1 MENIGQENTQEVQ
14 QEIQFIDGRTS
25 ANSVLSISD
34 TPKVVQL
41 VLPKE
46 AEEEIKRI
54 KREYMEMEMR
64 DNR

>member
-1 MENIGQENTQEVQ
+1 MENIEQENTQEVQ

-25 ANSVLSISD
+25 ANSVSSVSD

>member
-1 MENIGQENTQEVQ
+1 MENIEQENTQEVQ

-25 ANSVLSISD
+25 ANSVSSVSD

-46 AEEEIKRI
+46 AQEEIERI
-54 KREYMEMEMR
+54 KREHMEMEMR

>member
-1 MENIGQENTQEVQ
+1 MENIEQENTQEVQ

-25 ANSVLSISD
+25 ANSASSISD
-34 TPKVVQL
+34 APKVAQL

-46 AEEEIKRI
+46 AKEEIERI